1 MKRRRERTMAAEETN
16 SPALRA
22 IMASVEFLHAKFD
35 RLEAAQTAERGADN
49 SPWLRGDAEAMK
61 FTKFKSRQA
70 FRDWARTAR
79 VRPMP
84 GGAKINLWERAELI
98 KAMSRK

>member
-1 MKRRRERTMAAEETN
+1 MAAEQETN
-16 SPALRA
+16 SPTLRA
-22 IMASVEFLHAKFD
+22 IMESIEQLHAKVD
-35 RLEAAQTAERGADN
+35 QLAGAQTAEREPDN
-49 SPWLRGDAEAMK
+49 SPWLRGDAAAMK

-79 VRPMP
+79 VKPMP
-84 GGAKINLWERAELI
+84 GGAKINLWDRAELI